1 MSQPRFLIVG
11 AGFSGAVIARELAA
25 RANAQ
30 VDVIDSREHLGGNCH
45 TARDDATGVMVH
57 VYGPHIFNTRRQ
69 DVWDYV
75 NQFASFGPYVNRVKA
90 HTPRG
95 VYSLPINLLTINQ
108 FFGRSFSPAEARA
121 HLASLGDHSITE
133 PRNFEEQAL
142 KFLGREL
149 YENFFHGYT
158 VKQWGCDPK
167 ELPASILKRL
177 PVRFNYDDGYFDC
190 LYQGIP
196 YDGYTALI
204 ERIFD
209 APGITLRLGETFE
222 PTMATGYDHVFYTGP
237 LDAYFGHRHGRLG
250 YRTVT
255 FERFEAEGDYQGN
268 AVINY
273 TSAEVPFSR
282 IHEHKHF
289 TPWESHERTVAFRE
303 YSKETEPTDIPYYP
317 KRLAP
322 DLALLRTYVDLA
334 DAETRV
340 SFAGRLGTYRYLNMD
355 QVIGESLDFAGR
367 CVAALAARQALPR
380 FSAAPLPPS

>member
-1 MSQPRFLIVG
+1 MPSPRFLIVG
-11 AGFSGAVIARELAA
+11 AGFSGAVIARELALQVGA
-25 RANAQ
+25 RIE
-30 VDVIDSREHLGGNCH
+30 VIDVRDHIGGNCH

-57 VYGPHIFNTRRQ
+57 VYGPHIFNTKRQ
-69 DVWDYV
+69 DVWNYV
-75 NQFASFGPYVNRVKA
+75 NQFAEFGLYINRVKA

-95 VYSLPINLLTINQ
+95 AFSLPINLLTINQ
-108 FFGRSFSPAEARA
+108 FFGRTFNPAEARA
-121 HLASLGDHSITE
+121 HLAELGDHSIKE

-167 ELPASILKRL
+167 DLPASILKRL
-177 PVRFNYDDGYFDC
+177 PVRFNYDDSYFDC
-190 LYQGIP
+190 LHQGIP
-196 YDGYTALI
+196 RDGYTALI
-204 ERIFD
+204 ERMFE
-209 APGITLRLGETFE
+209 APGISVRLATAFE
-222 PTMATGYDHVFYTGP
+222 PAMARDYDHVFYTGP
-237 LDAYFGHRHGRLG
+237 LDAYFAHRHGRLG

-273 TSAEVPFSR
+273 TDVNVPYSR

-303 YSKETEPTDIPYYP
+303 YSQETAADDIPYYP
-317 KRLAP
+317 KRLAT
-322 DLALLRTYVDLA
+322 DLDLLERYVELA
-334 DAETRV
+334 HQQSGV

-355 QVIGESLDFAGR
+355 QVVGESIDFAAR
-367 CVAALAARQALPR
+367 CIEALAAHRPLPL
-380 FSAAPLPPS
+380 FSAPPLPPA